1 MALSLLVA
9 LYLLLVIALPLAL
22 SAGVSYRTLPEGTA
36 CPLCRSETLLLR
48 SRWLGWASALLRRVV
63 LQRRWC
69 LSCGWEGIAKLTGEA
84 ARQARKRVVP
94 RQLPPPAEAP
104 PAAPPPD
111 RTVEAIDLRGL
122 EVEGCAWRVLVEC
135 WCEAGRWYGRLL
147 FSAPTGQLRTDANRT
162 FCGRSRR
169 EVLDQ
174 ARALPDRLLACR
186 LREAISD

>member
-22 SAGVSYRTLPEGTA
+22 SAGVSYRTLPEGTT

-69 LSCGWEGIAKLTGEA
+69 LSCGWEGIAKLTGEE
-84 ARQARKRVVP
+84 ARQARRRVAP
-94 RQLPPPAEAP
+94 SPPAP
-104 PAAPPPD
+104 APPPD
-111 RTVEAIDLRGL
+111 RTVEAIELRGL

-147 FSAPTGQLRTDANRT
+147 FSAPTGQLRTDTSRT
-162 FCGRSRR
+162 FCGRSLSDI
-169 EVLDQ
+169 LDQ

>member
-22 SAGVSYRTLPEGTA
+22 SAGVSYRTLPEGTT
-36 CPLCRSETLLLR
+36 CPLCRSDTLLLR
-48 SRWLGWASALLRRVV
+48 SRLLGLASAVLRRVV

-69 LSCGWEGIAKLTGEA
+69 LSCGWEGISKLTGPA
-84 ARQARKRVVP
+84 ARQARIRVAP
-94 RQLPPPAEAP
+94 RQLPPPADAP
-104 PAAPPPD
+104 PTAPPPD
-111 RTVEAIDLRGL
+111 RTAEAVDLRGL
-122 EVEGCAWRVLVEC
+122 EVEGCSWRVLVEC

-147 FSAPTGQLRTDANRT
+147 FSAPTGQLRAEASRT

-169 EVLDQ
+169 DVLDQ

-186 LREAISD
+186 LREAISA